1 MQWIEF
7 QAAKSNP
14 WKGTKQILCKCWKA
28 LDADRVRV
36 IPRVCSI
43 SSRRLQRLSYNSY
56 KALEL
61 QSISEL
67 KSPLS
72 YKFLHNA
79 TAPPGLNFQAAQ
91 LSLLAKFCI
100 YLHSSLAFCTFWW
113 ISTGTGLIGANI
125 VHPLFSHTVAPN
137 RTRLNIKMH
146 SFQSSIGWSWTL
158 PVENALSDEFPAASR
173 LKTAK
178 SCSIWQKV
186 QPATR
191 NVASASVLQIC
202 WLVGM
207 LTRWV
212 YCDCGPP

>member
-43 SSRRLQRLSYNSY
+43 SSRWLQRLSYNLY

-67 KSPLS
+67 KSPLP

-91 LSLLAKFCI
+91 LSLLAQFCI

-113 ISTGTGLIGANI
+113 ISPGTGLIGANI

-137 RTRLNIKMH
+137 RTRLNIKKH
-146 SFQSSIGWSWTL
+146 K
-158 PVENALSDEFPAASR
+158 NALFSIIHRLIMNATGGKCTFRRIPRGFPVKNGKK
-173 LKTAK
+173 LLNLAK
-178 SCSIWQKV
+178 S
-186 QPATR
+186 ATGNSQCCER
-191 NVASASVLQIC
+191 ECFANLLARSLRLPQS
-202 WLVGM
+202 
-207 LTRWV
+207 
-212 YCDCGPP
+212 